1 MSSPADLPSAPFRPR
16 ERERKHTVV
25 VTEAKPDLKVPEP
38 PSAEDVG
45 RALLLMEPIRKLI
58 NPKVYGIENVPRE
71 RALLVGNHTVM
82 GMLDSPLMCAE
93 LWEHGVIVR
102 SLGDHAHF
110 KVPVWRDVLTACGVV
125 DGTRAVT
132 AELMRRGE
140 VILVYPGGGR
150 EVAKRK
156 GERYKLIW
164 KERMGFARLAIE
176 HGYTIVPFAAV
187 GAEEAVDI
195 VLDGDNPLL
204 APTRLFVEKVLGS
217 KDAMPI
223 TRGIGLTPV
232 PRPERQYYWFG
243 EPIPTDA
250 VRGQQDD
257 DAVVRS
263 VREQVKKAV
272 EEGMEFLLAERDND
286 PNRSVLKRLLGP
298 ERR

>member
-1 MSSPADLPSAPFRPR
+1 MTKVA
-16 ERERKHTVV
+16 
-25 VTEAKPDLKVPEP
+25 VPEP
-38 PSAEDVG
+38 PSADDVS
-45 RALLLMEPIRKLI
+45 RALRLLEPLRKLI
-58 NPKVYGIENVPRE
+58 NPKVYGIENVPKH

-93 LWEHGVIVR
+93 LWEHGIIVR

-125 DGTRAVT
+125 DGTRAIT
-132 AELMRRGE
+132 SELMRRGE

-156 GERYKLIW
+156 GESYKLIW

-176 HGYTIVPFAAV
+176 HGYRIVPFAAV

-195 VLDGDNPLL
+195 ILDGDNPLL

-243 EPIPTDA
+243 KPISTQR
-250 VRGQQDD
+250 VQGQQED
-257 DAVVRS
+257 DAVVRA
-263 VREQVKKAV
+263 VREKTKKAV
-272 EEGMEFLLAERDND
+272 EEGMQFLLAEREID

>member
-1 MSSPADLPSAPFRPR
+1 
-16 ERERKHTVV
+16 
-25 VTEAKPDLKVPEP
+25 
-38 PSAEDVG
+38 
-45 RALLLMEPIRKLI
+45 MEPIRKLI
-58 NPKVYGIENVPRE
+58 NPKVYGIEHVPKR

-93 LWEHGVIVR
+93 LWEHGIIVR

-110 KVPVWRDVLTACGVV
+110 KIPVWRDVLSASGVV
-125 DGTRAVT
+125 DGTRAIT
-132 AELMRRGE
+132 SELMRRGE

-176 HGYTIVPFAAV
+176 HGYRIVPFAAV

-204 APTRLFVEKVLGS
+204 APTRLFAEKVLGS

-243 EPIPTDA
+243 KPISTKS
-250 VRGQQDD
+250 VQGQQHD
-257 DAVVRS
+257 DAVVRK
-263 VREQVKKAV
+263 VREKTKTAV
-272 EEGMEFLLAERDND
+272 EEGMAFLLVEREND

>member
-1 MSSPADLPSAPFRPR
+1 MTDSKSDVA
-16 ERERKHTVV
+16 
-25 VTEAKPDLKVPEP
+25 VPEP
-38 PSAEDVG
+38 PSSEEIG
-45 RALLLMEPIRKLI
+45 RALRLMEPLRKLI
-58 NPKVYGIENVPRE
+58 NPKVYGIENVPAR

-93 LWEHGVIVR
+93 LWEHGIIVR

-110 KVPVWRDVLTACGVV
+110 KIPLWRDVLTACGVV
-125 DGTRAVT
+125 DGTRT
-132 AELMRRGE
+132 ITSELMSRGE

-156 GERYKLIW
+156 GEKYQLIW

-204 APTRLFVEKVLGS
+204 APTRLFAEKILGS

-223 TRGIGLTPV
+223 TRGIGLSPV

-243 EPIPTDA
+243 EPIPTESLQ
-250 VRGQQDD
+250 GQQDD
-257 DAVVRS
+257 DAVVRT
-263 VREQVKKAV
+263 VRDRTKVAV
-272 EEGMEFLLAERDND
+272 ESGMEFLLVEREND
-286 PNRSVLKRLLGP
+286 PNRSVVKRLLGP

>member
-1 MSSPADLPSAPFRPR
+1 
-16 ERERKHTVV
+16 
-25 VTEAKPDLKVPEP
+25 VTDDKSDVAVPEA
-38 PSAEDVG
+38 PSAEEIK
-45 RALLLMEPIRKLI
+45 RALRLIEPLRKLI
-58 NPKVYGIENVPRE
+58 NPKVYGIENVPAR

-93 LWEHGVIVR
+93 LWERGIVVR

-110 KVPVWRDVLTACGVV
+110 KVPLWRDVLTASGVV
-125 DGTRAVT
+125 DGTRAIT

-156 GERYKLIW
+156 GEKYQLIW

-204 APTRLFVEKVLGS
+204 APGRLFAEKILGS
-217 KDAMPI
+217 KDAMPV

-243 EPIPTDA
+243 GPIPTESL
-250 VRGQQDD
+250 RGRQDD
-257 DAVVRS
+257 DTVVRAL
-263 VREQVKKAV
+263 REQTKAAV
-272 EEGMEFLLAERDND
+272 ESGMEFLLAEREND

>member
-1 MSSPADLPSAPFRPR
+1 MRT
-16 ERERKHTVV
+16 HTVV
-25 VTEAKPDLKVPEP
+25 VTEAKTRVKVPEP
-38 PSAEDVG
+38 PSAEEVG
-45 RALLLMEPIRKLI
+45 RALRLLEPLRKLI
-58 NPKVYGIENVPRE
+58 NPKVYGIEHVPKR

-93 LWEHGVIVR
+93 LWEHSIIVR

-110 KVPVWRDVLTACGVV
+110 KIPVWRDVLTACGVV
-125 DGTRAVT
+125 DGTRAIT
-132 AELMRRGE
+132 SELMRRGE

-176 HGYTIVPFAAV
+176 HGYRIVPFAAV

-204 APTRLFVEKVLGS
+204 APTRLFAEKVLGS

-223 TRGIGLTPV
+223 TRGIGLSPV

-243 EPIPTDA
+243 KPISTKS
-250 VRGQQDD
+250 VQGQQHD
-257 DAVVRS
+257 DAVVRK
-263 VREQVKKAV
+263 VREKTKTAV
-272 EEGMEFLLAERDND
+272 EVGMAFLLAEREND

>member
-1 MSSPADLPSAPFRPR
+1 MTDS
-16 ERERKHTVV
+16 
-25 VTEAKPDLKVPEP
+25 KPEVAVPEP
-38 PSAEDVG
+38 PTAEEI
-45 RALLLMEPIRKLI
+45 RRTLRLMEPLRKLI
-58 NPKVYGIENVPRE
+58 NPKVYGIDNVPAR

-93 LWEHGVIVR
+93 LWERGVIVR

-110 KVPVWRDVLTACGVV
+110 KIPMWRDVLAACGVV
-125 DGTRAVT
+125 DGTRAIT
-132 AELMRRGE
+132 SELMRRGE

-156 GERYKLIW
+156 GEKYQLIW

-204 APTRLFVEKVLGS
+204 APSRLFAEKILGN
-217 KDAMPI
+217 KEAMPI
-223 TRGIGLTPV
+223 MRGIGLTPV

-243 EPIPTDA
+243 EPITTESIQG
-250 VRGQQDD
+250 RQDD
-257 DAVVRS
+257 DAVVRA
-263 VREQVKKAV
+263 VREQTKAAV
-272 EEGMEFLLAERDND
+272 ESGMEFLLAEREND
-286 PNRSVLKRLLGP
+286 PNRSVVKRLLGP

>member
-1 MSSPADLPSAPFRPR
+1 M
-16 ERERKHTVV
+16 
-25 VTEAKPDLKVPEP
+25 TETKTRVMVPEP
-38 PSAEDVG
+38 PSAEEVG
-45 RALLLMEPIRKLI
+45 RALRLMEPIRKLI
-58 NPKVYGIENVPRE
+58 NPKVYGIENVPKR

-93 LWEHGVIVR
+93 LWEQGIIVR

-110 KVPVWRDVLTACGVV
+110 KIPVWRDVLTACGVV
-125 DGTRAVT
+125 DGTRAIT
-132 AELMRRGE
+132 SELMRRGE

-176 HGYTIVPFAAV
+176 YGYRIVPFAAV

-243 EPIPTDA
+243 KPISTKS
-250 VRGQQDD
+250 VQGQQHD
-257 DAVVRS
+257 DAVVRT
-263 VREQVKKAV
+263 VREKTKTAV
-272 EEGMEFLLAERDND
+272 EEGMAFLLAEREND

>member
-1 MSSPADLPSAPFRPR
+1 M
-16 ERERKHTVV
+16 
-25 VTEAKPDLKVPEP
+25 TENARGTVPEP
-38 PSAEDVG
+38 PSADDVG
-45 RALLLMEPIRKLI
+45 RALRLLEPIRKLI
-58 NPKVYGIENVPRE
+58 NPKVYGIDNVPQQ

-93 LWEHGVIVR
+93 LWEHGIIVR

-110 KVPVWRDVLTACGVV
+110 KIPVWRDVLTACGVV
-125 DGTRAVT
+125 DGTRAIT

-156 GERYKLIW
+156 GERYTLIW

-176 HGYTIVPFAAV
+176 YGYTIVPFAAV

-204 APTRLFVEKVLGS
+204 APTRLFAEKILGS

-243 EPIPTDA
+243 KPICTEA
-250 VRGQQDD
+250 VQGNQDD
-257 DAVVRS
+257 DVVVRS
-263 VREQVKKAV
+263 LRDQVKRAV
-272 EEGMEFLLAERDND
+272 EEGMEFLLAERDGD

>member
-1 MSSPADLPSAPFRPR
+1 LTSG
-16 ERERKHTVV
+16 
-25 VTEAKPDLKVPEP
+25 VTVPEP
-38 PSAEDVG
+38 PSADEVG
-45 RALLLMEPIRKLI
+45 RALRLMAPIRTLI
-58 NPKVYGIENVPRE
+58 NPKVYGIENVPKR

-93 LWEHGVIVR
+93 LWERGIVVR

-110 KVPVWRDVLTACGVV
+110 KIPVWRDILTACGVV
-125 DGTRAVT
+125 DGTRAT
-132 AELMRRGE
+132 TSELMRRGE

-156 GERYKLIW
+156 GEQYKLIW

-176 HGYTIVPFAAV
+176 HGYRIVPFAAV

-204 APTRLFVEKVLGS
+204 APTRLFAEKVLGS
-217 KDAMPI
+217 KDTMPI
-223 TRGIGLTPV
+223 TRGIGLTPI

-243 EPIPTDA
+243 KPISTKG
-250 VRGQQDD
+250 VQGQQDD
-257 DAVVRS
+257 DTVVRR
-263 VREQVKKAV
+263 VREKTKKAV
-272 EEGMEFLLAERDND
+272 EGGMEFLLAEREND

>member
-1 MSSPADLPSAPFRPR
+1 MEA
-16 ERERKHTVV
+16 HTSVR
-25 VTEAKPDLKVPEP
+25 VPEP
-38 PSAEDVG
+38 PSAEEVG
-45 RALLLMEPIRKLI
+45 RALRLMEPIRKLI
-58 NPKVYGIENVPRE
+58 NPKVYGIEHVPKR

-93 LWEHGVIVR
+93 LWEHGIIVR

-110 KVPVWRDVLTACGVV
+110 KIPVWREVLTACGVV
-125 DGTRAVT
+125 DGTRAIT
-132 AELMRRGE
+132 SELMRRGE

-156 GERYKLIW
+156 GESYKLIW

-195 VLDGDNPLL
+195 VLDGDNPLM

-217 KDAMPI
+217 KDIMPI
-223 TRGIGLTPV
+223 TRGIGLTPI

-243 EPIPTDA
+243 KPISTKSLH
-250 VRGQQDD
+250 GQHHD
-257 DAVVRS
+257 DAVVRK
-263 VREQVKKAV
+263 VREQTKKAI
-272 EEGMEFLLAERDND
+272 EEGMGFLLVEREND
-286 PNRSVLKRLLGP
+286 PNRSVVKRLLGP

>member
-1 MSSPADLPSAPFRPR
+1 M
-16 ERERKHTVV
+16 
-25 VTEAKPDLKVPEP
+25 TENAGGTVPEP
-38 PSAEDVG
+38 PSADDVA
-45 RALLLMEPIRKLI
+45 RALRLLEPIRKLI
-58 NPKVYGIENVPRE
+58 NPKVYGIEHVPKR

-93 LWEHGVIVR
+93 LWEHGIIVR

-110 KVPVWRDVLTACGVV
+110 KIPVWRDLLTACGVV
-125 DGTRAVT
+125 DGTRAIT
-132 AELMRRGE
+132 SELMRRGE

-156 GERYKLIW
+156 GERYTLIW

-176 HGYTIVPFAAV
+176 HGYRIVPFAAV

-204 APTRLFVEKVLGS
+204 APTRLFAEKVLGS

-223 TRGIGLTPV
+223 TRGIGLSPV

-243 EPIPTDA
+243 KPISTKR
-250 VRGQQDD
+250 VQGQQHD

-263 VREQVKKAV
+263 LRDQVKRAV
-272 EEGMEFLLAERDND
+272 EDGMEFLLAERDSD